1 MSSGDGWECL
11 GFVSL
16 KGFGQMM
23 MFADVG
29 VCPGP
34 NFGAFA
40 GRNRE
45 GESGARIAFD
55 VASGPL
61 GVVAR
66 VLG

>member
-1 MSSGDGWECL
+1 
-11 GFVSL
+11 
-16 KGFGQMM
+16 MM
-23 MFADVG
+23 VYADVG
-29 VCPGP
+29 VRPGP
-34 NFGAFA
+34 DFGASA

-55 VASGPL
+55 VASVPL

>member
-1 MSSGDGWECL
+1 
-11 GFVSL
+11 
-16 KGFGQMM
+16 MM
-23 MFADVG
+23 MYADVG

-34 NFGAFA
+34 DFGAFA
-40 GRNRE
+40 GRTRE